1 MRKFLIS
8 VAAAG
13 SALALAAPASAQWAP
28 PAYQYQPYNYG
39 NGFSG
44 HRFARSMETRVQ
56 RIRNDIRDM
65 QARRILGWREAR
77 QLDNEARQ
85 IQRRIFF
92 ASRNGI
98 QPGEARNVERQIRR
112 LEYRISREASDWN
125 NRPGHYHRH

>member
-13 SALALAAPASAQWAP
+13 SALALAARASTQWAP
-28 PAYQYQPYNYG
+28 PAYQYQPYNRG

-44 HRFARSMETRVQ
+44 HRVTRSMETRVQ
-56 RIRNDIRDM
+56 HIRNNIRDM

-112 LEYRISREASDWN
+112 LAY
-125 NRPGHYHRH
+125 